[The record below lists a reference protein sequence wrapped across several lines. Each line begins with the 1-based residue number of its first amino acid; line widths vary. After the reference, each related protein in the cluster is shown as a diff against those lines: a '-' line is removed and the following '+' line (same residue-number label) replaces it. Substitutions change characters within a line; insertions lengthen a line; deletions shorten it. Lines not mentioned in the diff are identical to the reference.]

1 MALARTLMSNPIKIA
16 RVAQWH
22 QSELGG
28 FSTRRATARF
38 FFFYCL
44 RYRDTSSGIPGTTR
58 LLSGSGPGQSHRP
71 ILIPTKEPSS
81 IIVSGIFLMLPCTER
96 MKGDFFKASCKQ
108 VGLQGRKGTKRLCV
122 PRSKPGK
129 TGMWPSKSDYV
140 QMKSGGLEPK
150 LPKVSKEHR
159 G

>member
-1 MALARTLMSNPIKIA
+1 MAPAWTLMSNPIKIA

-28 FSTRRATARF
+28 FSISRATTCF

-44 RYRDTSSGIPGTTR
+44 RYRDTSRGIPGTTR

-71 ILIPTKEPSS
+71 TLISYKEPSS
-81 IIVSGIFLMLPCTER
+81 IIVSCIFLMLPCTER
-96 MKGDFFKASCKQ
+96 VKGDFFKASRKQ
-108 VGLQGRKGTKRLCV
+108 VGL
-122 PRSKPGK
+122 
-129 TGMWPSKSDYV
+129 
-140 QMKSGGLEPK
+140 
-150 LPKVSKEHR
+150 R